1 MRKSE
6 IAGREKPQ
14 ARLRTRAEFL
24 RAAKGR
30 RLRTPCFSLQM
41 IAQPAAPEPQPPRF
55 GFTVTK
61 KLGNA
66 VLRNR
71 IRRRL
76 KEALRRAPVLSAQP
90 GHDYVILAQAA
101 ALTEDFAHLQQQ
113 ISQAIADIH
122 AAAPRKRSTPPMKD

>member
-1 MRKSE
+1 MQKSE
-6 IAGREKPQ
+6 IAGRECPP
-14 ARLRTRAEFL
+14 ARLRTRAEFV
-24 RAAKGR
+24 RTAKGR

-41 IAQPAAPEPQPPRF
+41 MGRPALPDPQPPRF

-76 KEALRRAPVLSAQP
+76 KEALRRGAALSGRP
-90 GHDYVILAQAA
+90 DHDYVILAQPP
-101 ALTEDFAHLQQQ
+101 ALTEDFASLQLQ

-122 AAAPRKRSTPPMKD
+122 AAPRKRRTPSMKD